1 MVKRFHSALAHRLG
15 QNLAH
20 YRRCARLTQE
30 QLAEA
35 IRLDVTTVSRYETGA
50 TLPSLVTLEAI
61 STLLRIPIANLLTEE
76 KFPCSDEGEQLLVL
90 LESLSSNER
99 SAMMEMLTTLGSF
112 LRKQRHIQD
121 DFPE

>member
-35 IRLDVTTVSRYETGA
+35 IRLDVATVSRYETGV
-50 TLPSLVTLEAI
+50 TLPSLVTLETI

-76 KFPCSDEGEQLLVL
+76 KLPCSEEGEQLLAM
-90 LESLSSNER
+90 LESLSSKER
-99 SAMMEMLTTLGSF
+99 SAVMEMLTTLADF
-112 LRKQRHIQD
+112 LRKQRQIREN
-121 DFPE
+121 FTE